1 MANSGMSHSRSES
14 ESRSPTIKDR
24 LARNSDNTTLVS
36 SPDDA
41 GRLASAKTIVHHTMP
56 LSSSSL
62 SQLRLPVK
70 RNHKSSID
78 RQSGAHQAEMD
89 FDEDDYESS
98 IESSLRSASQMSF
111 SVFSC
116 ESDNIIRR
124 IEQLDKKLEAVTSS
138 HEMLR
143 FKAQARLKTHGV
155 GSSQYKNYSQTIEEK
170 RMEIVS
176 ITQRIEYKRSL
187 LHAEDNPTTHSSKTV
202 ACHLLHLR
210 DDRADIPSGIFDN
223 RGQLFRDNS
232 ISVAGQKRFATSLGR
247 EVSPTR

>member
-1 MANSGMSHSRSES
+1 M
-14 ESRSPTIKDR
+14 TK
-24 LARNSDNTTLVS
+24 ARNSDNPTLVY

-41 GRLASAKTIVHHTMP
+41 GRLASAKTTVNHTMG

-62 SQLRLPVK
+62 SQLQAPVK
-70 RNHKSSID
+70 KNFRSSID
-78 RQSGAHQAEMD
+78 KQVGAYRAERDMD
-89 FDEDDYESS
+89 FEQDDYESS
-98 IESSLRSASQMSF
+98 IESSLRSASLMSF
-111 SVFSC
+111 SAFSC
-116 ESDNIIRR
+116 ESNNTIRR